1 MTVKI
6 GAALVA
12 VVVFAFYFV
21 SATADEEKAWFD
33 LGNCD
38 FCKNLMAEEGL
49 MDHIT
54 KWEHHNTH
62 NGSLTIAVV
71 DKEYVPAF
79 KRAGKNMEMVAERL
93 KNGEQVNM
101 CGMCMSY
108 GNLMQQGAKLEEI
121 DSDNVFI
128 TMMYAEDP
136 AVIEQI
142 HMHTD
147 RTNDELAKM
156 SEMQE

>member
-1 MTVKI
+1 
-6 GAALVA
+6 
-12 VVVFAFYFV
+12 
-21 SATADEEKAWFD
+21 
-33 LGNCD
+33 
-38 FCKNLMAEEGL
+38 
-49 MDHIT
+49 
-54 KWEHHNTH
+54 
-62 NGSLTIAVV
+62 
-71 DKEYVPAF
+71 
-79 KRAGKNMEMVAERL
+79 
-93 KNGEQVNM
+93 
-101 CGMCMSY
+101 
-108 GNLMQQGAKLEEI
+108 MQQGAKLEEI